1 MGRLF
6 FKDNENLR
14 ANLTLAIAYCCDWD
28 RNSYEFG
35 KLNAVAPLVNYMT
48 SKNKD
53 VLKGVC
59 IAVYHLSKEPLN
71 CVTMHTC
78 GVIKVQLV
86 AYVSCI
92 RDINNIARY

>member
-1 MGRLF
+1 M
-6 FKDNENLR
+6 R
-14 ANLTLAIAYCCDWD
+14 ANLTLAIAYCCEWD
-28 RNSYEFG
+28 RNNYEFG

-78 GVIKVQLV
+78 GVIKV
-86 AYVSCI
+86 
-92 RDINNIARY
+92 